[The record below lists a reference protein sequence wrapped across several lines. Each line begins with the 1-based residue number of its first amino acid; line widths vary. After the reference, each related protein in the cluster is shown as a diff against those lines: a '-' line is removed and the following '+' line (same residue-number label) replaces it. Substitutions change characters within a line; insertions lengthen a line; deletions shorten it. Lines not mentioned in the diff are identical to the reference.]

1 MSTNAHCFPRAEHY
15 AQLLTLAPHAALREQ
30 RLSYYADFH
39 WTERHLQCVWFDSRY
54 RPDSFPI
61 QNNEHI
67 TVLDPGEWN
76 LEAGPDF
83 LNATLLIS
91 PGERRLTGDI
101 EIHVRP
107 SDWDHHKHSKDPAY
121 QNVIAHVTWA
131 PTPIAQTLP
140 AHIISLSFS
149 EYVVRHRERS
159 LDDIDLL
166 AYPHA
171 ILPETPRPC
180 AHILSTDPE
189 TVTAVLK
196 AAAHYRLQKKYQ
208 RFLSFDVETAQ
219 QLFYEECMAALGYKQ
234 NANAFRILSRR
245 VPASTLMGYSRDQAL
260 AHLLGAA
267 NLLPRP
273 EDACDAE
280 SHGMARMLWDL
291 WWHVPHEPVE
301 PQIEWKLSGL
311 RPQNHPVRRISAAA
325 ALFSGI
331 DNFANDVRRLNKAM
345 PCPRVFDEL
354 TARLQMRCTWP
365 YWNEHLAF
373 SSQPTPDHQTVLLGA
388 SRGASM
394 ITNVVIPFALAQGLI
409 DLAPLDTLPPEDL
422 SAPMRTAANL
432 LLGRDHNPAFYATNG
447 LLQQGLLQI
456 YHDFCLNMRADC
468 ETCALLKA
476 LKNAS
481 LQSPETHQG

>member
-1 MSTNAHCFPRAEHY
+1 M
-15 AQLLTLAPHAALREQ
+15 
-30 RLSYYADFH
+30 
-39 WTERHLQCVWFDSRY
+39 
-54 RPDSFPI
+54 
-61 QNNEHI
+61 
-67 TVLDPGEWN
+67 
-76 LEAGPDF
+76 
-83 LNATLLIS
+83 
-91 PGERRLTGDI
+91 
-101 EIHVRP
+101 
-107 SDWDHHKHSKDPAY
+107 
-121 QNVIAHVTWA
+121 
-131 PTPIAQTLP
+131 
-140 AHIISLSFS
+140 
-149 EYVVRHRERS
+149 
-159 LDDIDLL
+159 
-166 AYPHA
+166 
-171 ILPETPRPC
+171 
-180 AHILSTDPE
+180 
-189 TVTAVLK
+189 
-196 AAAHYRLQKKYQ
+196 
-208 RFLSFDVETAQ
+208 
-219 QLFYEECMAALGYKQ
+219 
-234 NANAFRILSRR
+234 
-245 VPASTLMGYSRDQAL
+245 
-260 AHLLGAA
+260 
-267 NLLPRP
+267 
-273 EDACDAE
+273 
-280 SHGMARMLWDL
+280 
-291 WWHVPHEPVE
+291 E